1 MSGYSRFGFKGFY
14 TMMALFQR
22 ALLILLLLQASYTW
36 SQGAVL
42 TVAPE
47 SVGLVKGRMDTIT
60 HFLQQHVEDKKI
72 GGAVVLIARHG
83 KIAYLENVGQAD
95 IGKPMQ
101 KDTIFRIASMTKPIV
116 SVAVL
121 QLLEEGKILLS
132 DPVSKYIP
140 EFSNQKVLEVLPNGG
155 FRLVPVKR
163 EVTIHDLLRH
173 TAGLPYRFVT
183 DWYPDDPL
191 YRKIN
196 QYYGEAD
203 IDLGLLPT
211 DETAGDMVKRLGR
224 LPLSSQPG
232 AAFAYGH
239 GPDVLGYLIEI
250 VSGMP
255 LDQYLQKHIFEPL
268 QMNDTSFFLAED
280 KVGRLSAL
288 WESDWQGQLNKMPEG
303 VKKAGNFVF
312 APEYPYKGGKRYFSG
327 AAGLL
332 STAND
337 YFRFCQMLL
346 NHGQMDGKR
355 LLSRKSVELMTDTN
369 HIGEL
374 NADFLHSKGWKFGLG
389 VAIEADR
396 STDVD
401 GGSVGTYEWAGI
413 FSTRF
418 SVDPKEEK
426 ITLLLTQTHPF
437 SHHVNLW
444 DKLLNLSNAAL
455 AD

>member
-1 MSGYSRFGFKGFY
+1 
-14 TMMALFQR
+14 MASARL
-22 ALLILLLLQASYTW
+22 
-36 SQGAVL
+36 
-42 TVAPE
+42 
-47 SVGLVKGRMDTIT
+47 DTIT
-60 HFLQQHVEDKKI
+60 HFLQQHVDEKKI

-83 KIAYLENVGQAD
+83 KIAYLESVGQAD
-95 IGKPMQ
+95 IGLPMK

-132 DPVSKYIP
+132 DPISKYIP
-140 EFSNQKVLEVLPNGG
+140 EFNNQKVLDVLPNGSI
-155 FRLVPVKR
+155 RLVPVTR

-183 DWYPDDPL
+183 DWYPDDLL

-250 VSGMP
+250 VSGLP
-255 LDQYLQKHIFEPL
+255 LDRYLQKHIFEPL
-268 QMNDTSFFLAED
+268 QMNDTSFFLPED
-280 KVGRLSAL
+280 KVSRLSAL
-288 WESDWQGQLNKMPEG
+288 WESDWKGQLNKIPDG

-312 APEYPYKGGKRYFSG
+312 APEYPYKGGKHYFSG
-327 AAGLL
+327 AAGLV
-332 STAND
+332 STATD
-337 YFRFCQMLL
+337 YFRFCQLLL
-346 NHGQMDGKR
+346 NHGQLDGKR
-355 LLSRKSVELMTDTN
+355 LLSRKTVELMTDTN
-369 HIGEL
+369 HIGNL

-401 GGSVGTYEWAGI
+401 SGSVGTYEWAGI

-437 SHHVNLW
+437 AHHVNLW

>member
-1 MSGYSRFGFKGFY
+1 MSTFIHR
-14 TMMALFQR
+14 L
-22 ALLILLLLQASYTW
+22 LLIVLFLQAGSVW
-36 SQGAVL
+36 CQDAA
-42 TVAPE
+42 VAPD
-47 SVGLVKGRMDTIT
+47 SVGLAPSRLAHISDFMR
-60 HFLQQHVEDKKI
+60 QHVDDKKI

-83 KIAYLENVGQAD
+83 KIAYLENFGQAD
-95 IGKPMQ
+95 VGVPMK

-116 SVAVL
+116 SLAVL

-140 EFSNQKVLEVLPNGG
+140 EFANQKVLEVSPNGG
-155 FRLVPVKR
+155 YSLVPVKR

-183 DWYPDDPL
+183 DWYPDDLL

-211 DETAGDMVKRLGR
+211 DETIADMVKRLAR
-224 LPLSSQPG
+224 LPISSQPG
-232 AAFAYGH
+232 EAFAYGH

-250 VSGMP
+250 ASGMP

-268 QMNDTSFFLAED
+268 QMKDSYFFLPDD
-280 KVGRLSAL
+280 KVGRLSVL
-288 WESDWQGQLNKMPEG
+288 WETDWNGHLLKMPEG

-312 APEYPYKGGKRYFSG
+312 APEYPYKGGKRFFSG
-327 AAGLL
+327 AAGLV

-346 NHGQMDGKR
+346 NHGQLDGKR
-355 LLSRKSVELMTDTN
+355 LLSRKTVELMTDTN
-369 HIGEL
+369 HIGNL

-389 VAIEADR
+389 VAIEVDR
-396 STDVD
+396 GTDVD
-401 GGSVGTYEWAGI
+401 AGTVGTYEWAGI

-426 ITLLLTQTHPF
+426 ITILLTQTHPF
-437 SHHVNLW
+437 AYHVNLW

>member
-1 MSGYSRFGFKGFY
+1 MS
-14 TMMALFQR
+14 TIIQR
-22 ALLILLLLQASYTW
+22 LLLIVLLLQGGYVW
-36 SQGAVL
+36 SQDV

-47 SVGLVKGRMDTIT
+47 TVGLAPSRLANISNFMS
-60 HFLQQHVEDKKI
+60 QHVEEKKI

-83 KIAYLENVGQAD
+83 KIAYLEGFGQAD
-95 IGKPMQ
+95 VGVPMK

-116 SVAVL
+116 SVAVM
-121 QLLEEGKILLS
+121 QLVEQGKILLS

-140 EFSNQKVLEVLPNGG
+140 EFKNQKVLEVLPNGSS
-155 FRLVPVKR
+155 RLVPVKR

-173 TAGLPYRFVT
+173 TAGLPYRFVA

-191 YRKIN
+191 YQKIN

-211 DETAGDMVKRLGR
+211 DETIADMVKRLAR
-224 LPLSSQPG
+224 LPISSQPG
-232 AAFAYGH
+232 EAFAYGH
-239 GPDVLGYLIEI
+239 GPDVLGYVIEI

-255 LDQYLQKHIFEPL
+255 LDQYLQKHVFEPL
-268 QMNDTSFFLAED
+268 QMKDSYFFLPDD

-288 WESDWQGQLNKMPEG
+288 WETDWNGHLAKMPEG

-312 APEYPYKGGKRYFSG
+312 APEYPYKGGKRFFSG
-327 AAGLL
+327 AAGLV

-346 NHGQMDGKR
+346 NHGQLDGKR
-355 LLSRKSVELMTDTN
+355 LLSRKTVELMTDTN
-369 HIGEL
+369 HIGNL
-374 NADFLHSKGWKFGLG
+374 SADFLHSKGWKFGLG
-389 VAIEADR
+389 VAIEEDR
-396 STDVD
+396 ATDVD
-401 GGSVGTYEWAGI
+401 SGTVGTYEWAGI

-426 ITLLLTQTHPF
+426 ITILLTQAHPF
-437 SHHVNLW
+437 AYHVNLW